1 MSNFIEEYKK
11 GQFGKNKGLPL
22 GSGLEH
28 ISKTINGIQRR
39 MMYTIA
45 SSPKVGKSTFV
56 NYGFVIS
63 PYLYSLE
70 NPDVDVSWVYY
81 SWEMDRVS
89 MEFDFC
95 SHFLYHDFGI
105 VYYNLPDK
113 ITVKGE
119 NKIAISAAFLMGQIQ
134 DDNED
139 IVKVPQDIF
148 EKIQIIYEKR
158 IVPLF
163 GEYSSDGI
171 LLKPG
176 KIMFIENS
184 ENPTGIYKE
193 LFKYASHRGTFNY
206 HKYMKGDKEE
216 SKLVSYTPNNPESYV
231 IVVLDTI
238 RKVSKERGFSIKE
251 TIDKTIE
258 YETILRKLLGYT
270 FVNIVHLNRDM
281 ADIERLKF
289 MGDLIYPQ
297 PELIKDS
304 GNLSEES
311 THVFTMFNPND
322 ERYNLNT
329 HFGMK
334 IKDSRRNELFPNL
347 RTIHLV
353 ESRFVPYP
361 QHFRVN
367 MNGALK
373 DFKLFKQ

>member
-1 MSNFIEEYKK
+1 
-11 GQFGKNKGLPL
+11 
-22 GSGLEH
+22 
-28 ISKTINGIQRR
+28 
-39 MMYTIA
+39 
-45 SSPKVGKSTFV
+45 
-56 NYGFVIS
+56 
-63 PYLYSLE
+63 
-70 NPDVDVSWVYY
+70 
-81 SWEMDRVS
+81 MDRVS

-163 GEYSSDGI
+163 GEYSVDGI
-171 LLKPG
+171 LIKPG

-206 HKYMKGDKEE
+206 HKYIKGDKEE

-238 RKVSKERGFSIKE
+238 RRGSEESGFGIIE
-251 TIDKTIE
+251 TVDRTIE

-297 PELIKDS
+297 PELIKDKHIYFILKS
-304 GNLSEES
+304 
-311 THVFTMFNPND
+311 F
-322 ERYNLNT
+322 R
-329 HFGMK
+329 
-334 IKDSRRNELFPNL
+334 IKNFLF
-347 RTIHLV
+347 I
-353 ESRFVPYP
+353 FVP
-361 QHFRVN
+361 QI
-367 MNGALK
+367 
-373 DFKLFKQ
+373 